1 MEQGSKDLI
10 IYLLTHENTELLAVA
25 RRFRISEDELLDWI
39 SKINHLLKQEKI
51 FIHENTIRLTE
62 KVREECY
69 RLLTAEDEMLFT
81 YYEVKL
87 RRQLILIQLLMEPR
101 FLSLKALAD
110 YVYVSKNT
118 VLNDVKW
125 IRNHLHERRIHLEY
139 SRKDGY
145 AVSGAEFLIRNQLAE
160 LVREVIK
167 IPYGK
172 FVLDEK
178 NLITVSETFLFKKR
192 LESVEKRL
200 QVTFTDEQ
208 MEELPYILAGT
219 IKRAEV
225 LRKDWSFQLKKYD
238 LKNTKEYPVIKEM
251 FWGYDFLSEADYLY
265 LALQVLASSLLESV
279 LYFSES
285 DEIADAATEFI
296 QQLEIYFATEF
307 LHKAEFKEKVMLHV
321 RPAVYR
327 NLLGFRIVN
336 PLSEQFKTEHL
347 TTFQI
352 VKKAAAPF
360 ERLVGHAWSEEEI
373 VFLSM
378 IVLAW
383 MYREEEST
391 EPVFSAAVLCQS
403 GTSISKLLIEN
414 LKMMFPTID
423 FKGAYAVRQLP
434 EVEENLDFIFTTVPV
449 QSQATVFVV
458 PPILGKLE
466 RKKLRRQLEQAILLD
481 EGMRTKELMAML
493 KEVIPSEKRSFVEQQ
508 LNQFFMK
515 KPQVETA
522 PKEMAIFEEQISFL
536 DNVLWESV
544 VEESFQPLLKRGS
557 VTFQYVEKCC
567 AHFYAHYETMM
578 IGPNIYLPH
587 ASPSDGVLNAD
598 IQIIRLKTPV
608 KTPSG
613 DTVDIVVALAPSEKN
628 RHISLLLK
636 LNELFLDE
644 KKRQL
649 VLSAENQNELYE
661 MIDRG

>member
-51 FIHENTIRLTE
+51 FIHESTIRLTE
-62 KVREECY
+62 KGREECY
-69 RLLTAEDEMLFT
+69 RLLTAEEEMLFT

-125 IRNHLHERRIHLEY
+125 IRNHLNERRIHLEY
-139 SRKDGY
+139 SRKEGY
-145 AVSGAEFLIRNQLAE
+145 AVNGAEFLIRSKLAE
-160 LVREVIK
+160 LLREVIK

-178 NLITVSETFLFKKR
+178 NLITVSETFLLKKR

-208 MEELPYILAGT
+208 MEELPYILVGT

-225 LRKDWSFQLKKYD
+225 LRADWSFQLKKYD

-285 DEIADAATEFI
+285 DEIADATTEFI

-307 LHKAEFKEKVMLHV
+307 AHKAEFKEKVMLHV

-327 NLLGFRIVN
+327 NLLGFQIVN
-336 PLSEQFKTEHL
+336 PLAEQFKTEYL
-347 TTFQI
+347 PTFQI

-383 MYREEEST
+383 MYQEEESA

-434 EVEENLDFIFTTVPV
+434 EVEGNLDFIFTTVPV

-493 KEVIPSEKRSFVEQQ
+493 KEAIPSEKRPFVEQQ

-515 KPQVETA
+515 KPQIEKA
-522 PKEMAIFEEQISFL
+522 PKEMVIFEEQISFL
-536 DNVLWESV
+536 EDATWESI
-544 VEESFQPLLKRGS
+544 VEEAFEPLLKRGS
-557 VTFQYVEKCC
+557 VTWQYVEKCR
-567 AHFYAHYETMM
+567 AHFYDHYETMM

-587 ASPSDGVLNAD
+587 ASPGDGVLNAD
-598 IQIIRLKTPV
+598 IQIVRLKTPV
-608 KTPSG
+608 ETPCGSE
-613 DTVDIVVALAPSEKN
+613 VDIVVALAPSEKN

-644 KKRQL
+644 KKRRL